1 MYFDDTLVQHLNLED
16 FGEYE
21 KKLGKF
27 KFGRKNDIQYSFDA
41 RLRKVNHIT
50 GKVVWKVVGM
60 SGSSGFGYL
69 FISKRETLAK
79 TYRMQIFQQI
89 IDKYNLNDYK

>member
-1 MYFDDTLVQHLNLED
+1 MLFNED
-16 FGEYE
+16 E

-27 KFGRKNDIQYSFDA
+27 KFGRKNDTQYSFDA
-41 RLRKVNHIT
+41 RLRKVNHVT

-60 SGSSGFGYL
+60 SGSSGFGYS
-69 FISKRETLAK
+69 FIPKRETLAK

-89 IDKYNLNDYK
+89 VDKYNLNDYK